1 MWLCRPGA
9 TDDPCEASTASTTI
23 SPTNALTVV
32 PGDPQTSTLKPVD
45 CFYVYPTVSTQPGP
59 NSDLTIEPAERFVA
73 QAQASRFSSVCNVW
87 APMYRQVT
95 VSSLGS
101 GPVPARVAYDSLH
114 AGWEDY
120 LQHDNDGRPIV
131 FLGHSQ
137 GSAILIDLLQQDIDN
152 DAALRA
158 KVVSAVILGG
168 NVQVPIGKDVGA
180 TFQHIPAC
188 RSTTQTSCVIAYS
201 TFPGQPPADAVFG
214 IPGQGV
220 SFLSGQTERAGV
232 AVMCTNPAD
241 LSDSAATAPLLPYF
255 WIAGRPSR
263 QLLSTD
269 WVVFPSL
276 YTAEC
281 HDNDG
286 ASWLQ
291 VNDIGTASDIRTRL
305 QLTNGPSWG
314 YHAVDVNVALGDLV
328 NDVTA
333 QVNSY
338 LAAHPS

>member
-152 DAALRA
+152 DAGLRA

-201 TFPGQPPADAVFG
+201 TFPDQPPADAVFG

-220 SFLSGQTERAGV
+220 SLLSGQTERA
-232 AVMCTNPAD
+232 AWPCCAPTPPTCP
-241 LSDSAATAPLLPYF
+241 TAPRPLLCFPTSGLRG
-255 WIAGRPSR
+255 ARR
-263 QLLSTD
+263 AELLSTD
-269 WVVFPSL
+269 WVAFPSL

-305 QLTNGPSWG
+305 QLNERSVVGLSRRRRQRRAG
-314 YHAVDVNVALGDLV
+314 
-328 NDVTA
+328 
-333 QVNSY
+333 
-338 LAAHPS
+338 

>member
-9 TDDPCEASTASTTI
+9 ADDPCEASTASTTI
-23 SPTNALTVV
+23 SSTNALTVV
-32 PGDPQTSTLKPVD
+32 PAGPPTSTRKPVD

-59 NSDLTIEPAERFVA
+59 NADLTIEPAERFVA
-73 QAQASRFSSVCNVW
+73 QAQASRFSTVCDVW

-95 VSSLGS
+95 LSSLGS
-101 GPVPARVAYDSLH
+101 GPATAKIAYDSLH
-114 AGWEDY
+114 AAWEDY
-120 LQHDNDGRPIV
+120 LQHENGGRPIV

-168 NVQVPIGKDVGA
+168 NVEVPIGKDVGA

-188 RSTTQTSCVIAYS
+188 RSTTQTTCVIAYS

-220 SFLSGQTERAGV
+220 SLLSGQAQHAGV
-232 AVMCTNPAD
+232 AVLCTNPAD
-241 LSDSAATAPLLPYF
+241 LSDSSATAPLTPYF

-269 WVVFPSL
+269 WVAFPSL

-281 HDNDG
+281 HDSGG

-291 VNDIGTASDIRTRL
+291 VNDIGNDSDIRPRL
-305 QLTNGPSWG
+305 QLTNGAAWG
-314 YHAVDVNVALGDLV
+314 YHAADVNIALGDLV
-328 NDVTA
+328 DDVTA
-333 QVNSY
+333 QVGSY
-338 LAAHPS
+338 LAAH

>member
-1 MWLCRPGA
+1 M
-9 TDDPCEASTASTTI
+9 
-23 SPTNALTVV
+23 
-32 PGDPQTSTLKPVD
+32 
-45 CFYVYPTVSTQPGP
+45 
-59 NSDLTIEPAERFVA
+59 
-73 QAQASRFSSVCNVW
+73 SV
-87 APMYRQVT
+87 
-95 VSSLGS
+95 L
-101 GPVPARVAYDSLH
+101 
-114 AGWEDY
+114 
-120 LQHDNDGRPIV
+120 
-131 FLGHSQ
+131 
-137 GSAILIDLLQQDIDN
+137 
-152 DAALRA
+152 
-158 KVVSAVILGG
+158 
-168 NVQVPIGKDVGA
+168 
-180 TFQHIPAC
+180 
-188 RSTTQTSCVIAYS
+188 
-201 TFPGQPPADAVFG
+201 
-214 IPGQGV
+214 
-220 SFLSGQTERAGV
+220 
-232 AVMCTNPAD
+232 CTNPAD

-269 WVVFPSL
+269 WVAFPSL

-281 HDNDG
+281 HDHDG